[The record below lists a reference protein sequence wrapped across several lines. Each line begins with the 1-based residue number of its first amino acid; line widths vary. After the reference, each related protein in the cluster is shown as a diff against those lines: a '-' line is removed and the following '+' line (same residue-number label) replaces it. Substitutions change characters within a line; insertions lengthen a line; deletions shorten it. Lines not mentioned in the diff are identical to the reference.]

1 VNFNT
6 VGVVLIMAGS
16 VFIYSAVKDKKPQD
30 LVRDALKGG
39 VASKPAGAGSTPAPG
54 APGTPGKTVTPTT
67 PLQPFENRSAL

>member
-39 VASKPAGAGSTPAPG
+39 VTSKPAGAGSTP